1 MSNIDSRR
9 ASSEQH
15 RFKNPLARIRLFPKA
30 VMTSVEIPQRSN
42 EIRLLPVLL
51 KRLQRQ
57 SKLSAAT
64 AMMRAIGMHEGWSGI
79 DSYAIQPR

>member
-1 MSNIDSRR
+1 
-9 ASSEQH
+9 
-15 RFKNPLARIRLFPKA
+15 
-30 VMTSVEIPQRSN
+30 MTSVEIPQRSN